1 MNPPRGLL
9 LLAAGL
15 GLAGC
20 TKKSQPAVVLS
31 KDYIPAHVEGTPYQ
45 ERQVDRERWLVRV
58 EMEDGRKADADI
70 DADLW
75 QTLKVGDR
83 VRAEY
88 TQGNYTG
95 SIWTCDLR
103 RP

>member
-1 MNPPRGLL
+1 M
-9 LLAAGL
+9 
-15 GLAGC
+15 
-20 TKKSQPAVVLS
+20 KKSQPAVVLA
-31 KDYIPAHVEGTPYQ
+31 KDFIPAHVEGTEYQ
-45 ERQVDRERWLVRV
+45 ERQVDRDRWLVKV

-70 DADLW
+70 DAELW
-75 QTLKVGDR
+75 KELKIGDR

-88 TQGNYTG
+88 TEGKYTR

>member
-1 MNPPRGLL
+1 MNPRCGLL
-9 LLAAGL
+9 LLATGL

-20 TKKSQPAVVLS
+20 TKKSQSAVILS

-58 EMEDGRKADADI
+58 EMEDGRRTDADI

-75 QTLKVGDR
+75 KTLKVGDR

-88 TQGNYTG
+88 SEGNYTRT
-95 SIWTCDLR
+95 IWSADLR
-103 RP
+103 KP